1 MGFLVTALL
10 VLLAVAVALYLF
22 RKLIGAAVTVGV
34 LLLGLLIIIHLV
46 LKAEEFVGRIPASA
60 RSFLA
65 VVDGPLTALV
75 GIFSYAVSL
84 FA

>member
-46 LKAEEFVGRIPASA
+46 LKAEKFVGRIPASA
-60 RSFLA
+60 GVFWRLWTVLFRPWLESF
-65 VVDGPLTALV
+65 PMR
-75 GIFSYAVSL
+75 
-84 FA
+84 